1 VVILSEQTDLF
12 GNKIEKVDENK
23 EEISELKS
31 ALQKAIRQG
40 LTEKAMY
47 FAYQL
52 AKQAGWWITWRRLR
66 IIAVEDCGQPETVVA
81 VEMLYKQFLDVKGK
95 NDDLSWDAMR
105 CIVCASKILAD
116 SKKDRRADEFLE
128 LMLKAEQGNVEAQ
141 KWTNELSQ
149 YPDGTLDMHTLKGRK
164 MGRGDKYFYEVSS
177 RVNNATDEYKRWRER
192 FNKVVDA

>member
-1 VVILSEQTDLF
+1 MNDKQMDLF
-12 GNKIEKVDENK
+12 GNVKKENIVDENK

-31 ALQKAIRQG
+31 ALQKAVRQG

-66 IIAVEDCGQPETVVA
+66 IIATEDCGQAKTIVA
-81 VEMLYKQFLDVKGK
+81 VESLYRQFLDVKGK
-95 NDDLSWDAMR
+95 QDELSWDAMR
-105 CIVCASKILAD
+105 CIVCASKILAE

-128 LMLKAEQGNVEAQ
+128 VMVKAEQD
-141 KWTNELSQ
+141 NEE
-149 YPDGTLDMHTLKGRK
+149 DGTLDMHTVKGRK

-177 RVNNATDEYKRWRER
+177 RVNNASEEYKKWRER